1 MLKTDS
7 LQEVSDETVQLFLRA
22 WLEGNVFFGHLSDED
37 GLGIH
42 HPALGDLGLSSS
54 ANLRFLAMLR
64 STFIETVE
72 FLWLCVLEQE
82 KDTWLGINLV
92 MGVCLTSSL

>member
-1 MLKTDS
+1 M
-7 LQEVSDETVQLFLRA
+7 VQLFLRI
-22 WLEGNVFFGHLSDED
+22 WLEGNVFFGHVSDED

-42 HPALGDLGLSSS
+42 HPALGDLDLSFSV
-54 ANLRFLAMLR
+54 NLHFLAMLR
-64 STFIETVE
+64 NTFIETVE

-92 MGVCLTSSL
+92 MGVCLMLSL